1 MDAGAFRGGGGKR
14 GNFPRAPRSTT
25 VIKSEHLKKEFFR
38 HVINHILYIHSISKK
53 ILNMEKTS
61 KDLPNINTFCDWLS
75 VTIVISVYDTFFR
88 NDISI
93 VLLSFIVLTSQSQR
107 LFL

>member
-1 MDAGAFRGGGGKR
+1 MQGRLEGGGGKR
-14 GNFPRAPRSTT
+14 GNFSRAP
-25 VIKSEHLKKEFFR
+25 
-38 HVINHILYIHSISKK
+38 ILRNIFLDMLSITFCIHSISKK

-61 KDLPNINTFCDWLS
+61 KDLPNMNTFCDWLS

-88 NDISI
+88 NYISI
-93 VLLSFIVLTSQSQR
+93 VLLSVIVLTSQSQR